1 MEEGIKLRLER
12 LSEEYFNFDKDSI
25 KDYRVSFD
33 SKIIFILGNDIVDA
47 KVWDLSMS
55 SFTNLKLQRF
65 HRDW

>member
-25 KDYRVSFD
+25 KNYRVSFD

-47 KVWDLSMS
+47 KV
-55 SFTNLKLQRF
+55 
-65 HRDW
+65 